1 MQDGIGRKEI
11 FKIFQKSCKEN
22 KKKWIPERK
31 HVKVRKHVNNG
42 YKIESMSKAAPF
54 QNLEKLTK
62 LEGKRKQ
69 VERTNKE
76 RF

>member
-1 MQDGIGRKEI
+1 MKDGIGRKEI

-54 QNLEKLTK
+54 QNLE
-62 LEGKRKQ
+62 
-69 VERTNKE
+69 
-76 RF
+76 